1 MNNTENN
8 EKQIPLSVLMENTK
22 SKILEVINTSNL
34 PLPILEL
41 IFKDAC
47 SNLHSLSMNI
57 YQEEKA
63 EYERLLKVPN
73 EVKK

>member
-1 MNNTENN
+1 MNHTENK

-41 IFKDAC
+41 IFKDVC

-57 YQEEKA
+57 YQEEKI
-63 EYERLLKVPN
+63 EYEKSLKEPSRN
-73 EVKK
+73 KK

>member
-1 MNNTENN
+1 MDNSKNN

-22 SKILEVINTSNL
+22 SRILGIINTSNL

-63 EYERLLKVPN
+63 EYEKSLKEPVESN
-73 EVKK
+73 K

>member
-1 MNNTENN
+1 MDNSKNN
-8 EKQIPLSVLMENTK
+8 EKQIPLSVLMEDTK

-47 SNLHSLSMNI
+47 SNLHSLSVNI
-57 YQEEKA
+57 YQEEK
-63 EYERLLKVPN
+63 EKYEKSLKEPI
-73 EVKK
+73 ETKK

>member
-1 MNNTENN
+1 MDNSKNN

-47 SNLHSLSMNI
+47 SNLHSLSVNI
-57 YQEEKA
+57 YQEEK
-63 EYERLLKVPN
+63 EKYEKSLKEPI
-73 EVKK
+73 ETKK